1 MVMPGEILNPTA
13 EIYEVPRDEWALD
26 FTQTAALARFEA
38 TAQRA
43 WHVRRFKA
51 DSIAY
56 WSIEDGDESIIDLA
70 LTRALRLALET
81 E

>member
-1 MVMPGEILNPTA
+1 MVLPGDIISPNA
-13 EIYEVPRDEWALD
+13 EIYEIPCEEWLLD
-26 FTQTAALARFEA
+26 FNQSAALARFEA

-51 DSIAY
+51 DSVSY